1 MESRNI
7 LYISYY
13 FPPMGLSGVQRTA
26 KFVKY
31 LPEYNWKPHV
41 LTTTADSFYAYDE
54 SLMDNFA
61 GRDIE
66 IYRTQ
71 PKASKKRKVRKLPSY
86 FIQKIGR
93 FVLNFLYQPDSK
105 IKWKKSALQ
114 LGRELIRENKIEV
127 IVATAPPFTGF
138 LIARELSKEF
148 NIPFVVDYRDS
159 WVDNPF
165 HYYPTPFHKKY
176 SMKLE
181 EDILKHARHIV
192 VITRQAKV
200 SLLQRFRYLSHQDI
214 SIIPHG
220 YDADD
225 FKEFSD
231 VKPDPKKLTITH
243 SGVFQDNRT
252 PKYFLKAVA
261 ELIKQDKTLA
271 NILELRFI
279 GIMRK
284 GHAKLIKKYGLTANV
299 QMTGYLNHTDSIRNL
314 MESDIL
320 WLMLNDTH
328 RTPGK
333 LYEYFGARKPILIC
347 SPDGSMRKTALE
359 SGAAIATDPKDVKQ
373 IADALSTFVMMWKN
387 NTLPVPN
394 EKFVNSFDR
403 KILTSELSRTIGL
416 SLEV

>member
-1 MESRNI
+1 MEPRNI

-13 FPPMGLSGVQRTA
+13 FPPMGLSGVQRTT

-54 SLMDNFA
+54 SLMDNFV
-61 GRDIE
+61 GREIE
-66 IYRTQ
+66 ILRTQ
-71 PKASKKRKVRKLPSY
+71 QKGNKSRKVRKLPSY

-105 IKWKKSALQ
+105 IKWKNPALQ
-114 LGRELIRENKIEV
+114 LGRELIKENKIEV
-127 IVATAPPFTGF
+127 IVATAPPFTDF

-148 NIPFVVDYRDS
+148 GIPFIVDYRDS

-165 HYYPTPFHKKY
+165 HYYPTPFHKRF
-176 SMKLE
+176 STKLE
-181 EDILKHARHIV
+181 EDILKHARHII

-220 YDADD
+220 FDADD
-225 FKEFSD
+225 FKEFSE
-231 VKPDPKKLTITH
+231 VQPDPKKLTITH

-261 ELIKQDKTLA
+261 VLIKQDKTLA
-271 NILELRFI
+271 NTLELRFI

-299 QMTGYLNHTDSIRNL
+299 KMTGYLNHSDSIRNL

-347 SPDGSMRKTALE
+347 SPDGIMRKTAQE

-387 NTLPVPN
+387 NTLPVPD
-394 EKFVNSFDR
+394 EKFVSSFDR
-403 KILTSELSRTIGL
+403 KSLTSELSRTIGL